1 MNSLDTTTFSSSLP
15 SDSGNDTQLTRRDEK
30 QQAGTKFPGVFRIFQ
45 QKLVSMKKQYWIP
58 YKHRLPR
65 LSLKVKWLLMTLIF
79 IIASYTI
86 MVSLF
91 TRFGERNFKI
101 ELEKWGLSLSANL
114 VHNAQYALRL
124 EDHETLQNYL
134 EGIMTEK
141 EILYSVILDESG
153 NYLALKDPAWICNSE
168 LNNLSMQ
175 VTDKE
180 VVTRTLANGA
190 SYYHLVNVF
199 DMEKEA
205 YITDEFILFDSL
217 KQVVD
222 HAGNIQ
228 FTLTPPL
235 SNKKSVRVIFGIS
248 HERMNAKLK
257 DMRNGAIGIATMI
270 ALVSIA
276 FVFLGIQRITAPIQ
290 QLVNATREIALG
302 NLTPLVEIDRRDEL
316 GELAESFN
324 QMTKELDDSRTLHLS
339 YTENLA
345 KLVSDRT
352 RMLRDSE
359 EKYRTLFEHSGA
371 AVIMFGKDEK
381 IVMVNK
387 RFEELSGRR
396 KNDVEGNTPFS
407 AFFTREDQRKIK
419 EFIYTKDRIR
429 GAQAPVSYECTLLE
443 QMGHVKSVN
452 LTMTFTP
459 DHTNILAS
467 ITDVT
472 ELKELQ
478 KKLIRS
484 EQLAQIGELSAA
496 IAHEIRNPLG
506 AINTS
511 VGILKQGLDLSGE
524 DQELLEI
531 IGEETMRL
539 NKIVEDFLQFANP
552 KKLRLQE
559 TDINNLIRDIFR
571 LFKDKF
577 GNGIQQNINLAQN
590 LPALLVDPN
599 QMKQVIINI
608 LLNAIDAMPSGGVL
622 DTITRHALNRTG
634 KSCIEIIFKDSGSGI
649 DPFHLSKIFQP
660 FYSTKEKGAGMG
672 LAICERIIHNHGGEI
687 HVASEPGKGTQFTIS
702 LPTKESFH

>member
-1 MNSLDTTTFSSSLP
+1 MNSLETTTFSAAQLP
-15 SDSGNDTQLTRRDEK
+15 ESRAGIETVSPNVKQRFTRIIF
-30 QQAGTKFPGVFRIFQ
+30 APFRIVQ
-45 QKLVSMKKQYWIP
+45 HQLDLLRKKHWIP
-58 YKHRLPR
+58 FKNRLPKM
-65 LSLKVKWLLMTLIF
+65 SLRRKWITATLLF
-79 IIASYTI
+79 ILFSCVI
-86 MVSLF
+86 MVSYF
-91 TRFGERNFKI
+91 IRAGEKNLKV
-101 ELEKWGLSLSANL
+101 ELEKWGLSLSSNL
-114 VHNAQYALRL
+114 VRNAQYAILL
-124 EDHETLQNYL
+124 KDFETLQNYL
-134 EGIMTEK
+134 AGIMIEQ

-153 NYLALKDPAWICNSE
+153 SYLAVKDPKWLFNSE
-168 LNNLSMQ
+168 LNSLSMKVQ
-175 VTDKE
+175 QSE
-180 VVTRTLANGA
+180 IFTRTLADG
-190 SYYHLVNVF
+190 SLYYHLVNTVEI
-199 DMEKEA
+199 EKEE
-205 YITDEFILFDSL
+205 YITDENLLFDRIEE
-217 KQVVD
+217 VTD
-222 HAGNIQ
+222 DAGNLQ
-228 FTLTPPL
+228 FKLISPL
-235 SNKKSVRVIFGIS
+235 LKNKSIRVIFGIS
-248 HERMNAKLK
+248 HERMNAKLG
-257 DMRNGAIGIATMI
+257 DMRNNAITIAVII
-270 ALVSIA
+270 AVISTL
-276 FVFLGIQRITAPIQ
+276 FVFLGVQRVAAPIQ
-290 QLVNATREIALG
+290 QLVKATREVASG
-302 NLTPLVEIDRRDEL
+302 NLTQRIETDRRDEL

-324 QMTKELDDSRTLHLS
+324 QMTKELGESRSLHLS

-345 KLVSDRT
+345 KQVSDRT
-352 RMLRDSE
+352 RRLRESE

-381 IVMVNK
+381 IVMVNQ
-387 RFEELSGRR
+387 RFEALIGRS
-396 KNDVEGNTPFS
+396 KKDVEETTAFS
-407 AFFTREDQRKIK
+407 SFFSREDRRKIK
-419 EFIYTKDRIR
+419 EFIYTKDRIS

-443 QMGHVKSVN
+443 QMGNVKNVN

-472 ELKELQ
+472 ELKDLQ

-577 GNGIQQNINLAQN
+577 GNGIQQKVILAQD
-590 LPALLVDPN
+590 LPSPMVDPN
-599 QMKQVIINI
+599 QMKQVMINI

-622 DTITRHALNRTG
+622 DTITRHALNRFG
-634 KSCIEIIFKDSGSGI
+634 RPCIEIIFKDNGSGI
-649 DPFHLSKIFQP
+649 DPFNLIKIFQP
-660 FYSTKEKGAGMG
+660 FFSTKDKGAGMG

-687 HVASEPGKGTQFTIS
+687 HVASEPGKGSQFTIS
-702 LPTKESFH
+702 LPTKVS